1 MMSIKSGVALQPVDP
16 PETFEHM
23 VDEIEGMGFEEL
35 WLTDSS
41 LHARYVHVYL
51 TLAARRT
58 RNIQLGTAVTNP
70 VSRHPAVTA
79 TAFATMNELAGGRAV
94 MGIGAG
100 DRPLLSLGMKPAKL
114 ARLEGS
120 IEAIR
125 ALWTGEHIDYQGE
138 GFSLV
143 DAHMREPGPTSMPVY
158 VSASGPKTLELA
170 GRVADGVILLAGL
183 HPDGLQWAIDHIDRG
198 VSAAGRSERPKITV
212 FAYGAIDDD
221 ADAALDAGRT
231 IAAWFPQTAPVYC
244 EMAGL
249 SKELIEQVRSMYQGG
264 EFQEAAEA
272 AKLLPEDFVHRMALA
287 GDLDRAKDHLRNM
300 RDLGVDCVSVF
311 PLGEDRMKTVRN
323 FRKAFD
329 EVVGA

>member
-1 MMSIKSGVALQPVDP
+1 MTIKSGVALQPVDP
-16 PETFEHM
+16 PEVFEGM
-23 VDEIEGMGFEEL
+23 VDEIDGLRFEEL

-41 LHARYVHVYL
+41 LHARNVYVYL

-58 RNIQLGTAVTNP
+58 RDLQLGTAVTNP
-70 VSRHPAVTA
+70 VSRHPAITA
-79 TAFATMNELAGGRAV
+79 TAFATINELAGGRAV

-100 DRPLLSLGMKPAKL
+100 DRPLLSLGQKPARL

-125 ALWTGEHIDYQGE
+125 ELWTGKHVDYEGD

-143 DAHMREPGPTSMPVY
+143 DAHMREPGPTSMPIY
-158 VSASGPKTLELA
+158 MSASGPKTLQLA
-170 GRVADGVILLAGL
+170 GRVADGVVLLAGL
-183 HPDGLQWAIDHIDRG
+183 HPEGLQWAIDHIDRG
-198 VSAAGRSERPKITV
+198 VEEAGRSARPKITV
-212 FAYGAIDDD
+212 FAYGAIDEDT
-221 ADAALDAGRT
+221 DAALEAGRT

-249 SKELIEQVRSMYQGG
+249 STDLIQQVRAMYEGG

-272 AKLLPEDFVHRMALA
+272 ARLLPDDFVHRMALA
-287 GDLDRAKDHLRNM
+287 GDLDRAKEHLRNM

-323 FRKAFD
+323 FRKAYD
-329 EVVGA
+329 EVIGS

>member
-1 MMSIKSGVALQPVDP
+1 MTIKSGVALQPVDP
-16 PETFEHM
+16 PSTFEEM
-23 VDEIEGMGFEEL
+23 IDDIEGMSFDEL

-41 LHARYVHVYL
+41 LHARYVYVYL
-51 TLAARRT
+51 ALAARRT
-58 RNIQLGTAVTNP
+58 RHIQLGTAVTNP

-79 TAFATMNELAGGRAV
+79 TAFATVNELSGGRSV
-94 MGIGAG
+94 LGIGAG
-100 DRPLLSLGMKPAKL
+100 DRPLLSLGLKPARL
-114 ARLEGS
+114 ARLEGA

-125 ALWTGEHIDYQGE
+125 ELWTGKHVDFQGE
-138 GFSLV
+138 GFSLD
-143 DAHMREPGPTSMPVY
+143 DAHMREPGATSMPIY
-158 VSASGPKTLELA
+158 MSASGPKTLELA

-198 VSAAGRSERPKITV
+198 VEAAGRDARPKITV

-221 ADAALDAGRT
+221 AEAALEAGRT

-249 SKELIEQVRSMYQGG
+249 SSELVQQVRAMYQGG
-264 EFQEAAEA
+264 EFQEAAAA
-272 AKLLPEDFVHRMALA
+272 AKLLPVDFVHRMALA
-287 GDLDRAKDHLRNM
+287 GDVDRAKTHLKNM
-300 RDLGVDCVSVF
+300 LDLGVDCVSVF

-329 EVVGA
+329 EVTGA

>member
-1 MMSIKSGVALQPVDP
+1 MSIKSGVALQPVDP
-16 PETFEHM
+16 PEIFEGM
-23 VDEIEGMGFEEL
+23 VDEIEGSGFDEL

-41 LHARYVHVYL
+41 LHARYVYVHL

-58 RNIQLGTAVTNP
+58 SRIQLGTAVTNP

-79 TAFATMNELAGGRAV
+79 TAFATVNELAQGRAV
-94 MGIGAG
+94 CGIGAG
-100 DRPLLSLGMKPAKL
+100 DRPLLSLGLKPAKL
-114 ARLEGS
+114 ARLEGA

-125 ALWTGEHIDYQGE
+125 ALWTGEHVDFKGE

-143 DAHMREPGPTSMPVY
+143 DAHMREPGPTTMPIY
-158 VSASGPKTLELA
+158 MSASGPKTLELA

-183 HPDGLQWAIDHIDRG
+183 HPEGLQWALDHIDRG
-198 VSAAGRSERPKITV
+198 VEIAGRSARPKITV
-212 FAYGAIDDD
+212 FAYGAIDEDT
-221 ADAALDAGRT
+221 DAALDAGRT

-249 SKELIEQVRSMYQGG
+249 SSELIQKVRSMYQGG

-287 GDLDRAKDHLRNM
+287 GDLDRAREHLGNM
-300 RDLGVDCVSVF
+300 RELGVDCVSVF
-311 PLGEDRMKTVRN
+311 PLGNDRMKTVRN

-329 EVVGA
+329 EVVGG